1 MNLWSLIPL
10 ISCLTYAFLLVMALR
25 QFRKPVNK
33 VFGLY
38 LFSSLLWT
46 LFTFIL
52 SCDLNASTSHL
63 IFWNNL
69 VIAGIIFNIATYY
82 HFVRVYTGHSIGKTT
97 IFGYAAVLAVVGLSF
112 SGFVVRDA
120 YMVNGFIH
128 HDIGPWVYI
137 LMAVLLPA
145 IALIMVMLVKKYRS
159 LKDPLERNKIA
170 YLMVGLGIVAVYGPL
185 NSNIPTLAGLPT
197 DHLGTLANAFIIGY
211 VIHKYKLLDIG
222 FLARRALA
230 YTLLGLV
237 IIGFYV
243 SALYLEVKFAPAFPL
258 YLLLIINTGISI
270 VLYSVVRPLR
280 FLTEEKI
287 DSIFHRSS
295 YAHKQV
301 LLTFSSK
308 IVNELELAAVANE
321 MLTTLSRSLRLTNA
335 ELLFRDDGHFI
346 TQFTYPKSKLDSQ
359 DVLKLSRDSTIA
371 IWLAKEDK
379 PLNLAEL
386 DDIPGLKE
394 ALAEEKAEVSDNRLS
409 LLLPIKSQENMIG
422 ILALGNRQS
431 GNIFYPEDIDFAA
444 SIAKQASI
452 VIENAQLYA
461 QAKERANIDELTG
474 LYNHRHFHQRLDE
487 EIARSSRFG
496 DVFSL
501 IIIDL
506 DFFKSYNDI
515 HGHLYGDNILK
526 RVGSVIR
533 NNCRT
538 LDVSARYGGDEFAV
552 ILPETS
558 IDLALKV
565 AERLRSSMESDV
577 NYKGMTVTCSI
588 GVASWPTDGV
598 MKEDLIH
605 SADSALYFAKTLG
618 RNRTCVPSNITSSD
632 RSIKSTGEDNDSK
645 IVLNTIYAL
654 AATVDTK
661 DHYTYGHSKKV
672 SKYASDLAA
681 FLGYPEKR
689 VSVIR
694 TAGLLHDIGK
704 IGVADEILSKKTSLN
719 EEEWQPIHAHP
730 TMGVSI
736 LKHVDSIKDCLPGVL
751 YHHER
756 FDGRGYPQGLKG
768 DNIPLDARILAIA
781 DSFDAMTSARPYRN
795 APCTNEQAFAELIR
809 CSGTQFDPVIVE
821 SFVKMMITNPVN
833 PGVPAPSGVN
843 PQKYSPH
850 G

>member
-1 MNLWSLIPL
+1 MNLWALIPL
-10 ISCLTYAFLLVMALR
+10 LSCITYAFLLVMALR
-25 QFRKPVNK
+25 QFKKTVNK

-46 LFTFIL
+46 FCTFIL
-52 SCDLNASTSHL
+52 SSNPNATTSHL

-69 VIAGIIFNIATYY
+69 VIAAIIFNVAAYY
-82 HFVRVYTGHSIGKTT
+82 HFVRVYTGHSMGILS
-97 IFGYAAVLAVVGLSF
+97 IIEYAAVLAVIGLSF
-112 SGFVVRDA
+112 GGMVVRDA
-120 YMVNGFIH
+120 YMANGFIH

-137 LMAVLLPA
+137 LMAILLPTIA
-145 IALIMVMLVKKYRS
+145 IIMGMLIKKYRS

-170 YLMVGLGIVAVYGPL
+170 YLMVGLGIVAIYSPL
-185 NSNIPTLAGLPT
+185 NSNIPALAGLPT
-197 DHLGTLANAFIIGY
+197 DHLGTLANALIIGY
-211 VIHKYKLLDIG
+211 VIHRYKLLDIG

-230 YTLLGLV
+230 YTVLGL
-237 IIGFYV
+237 ILIGFYIGG
-243 SALYLEVKFAPAFPL
+243 LYLEVTFAPAVPISI
-258 YLLLIINTGISI
+258 LLILNSI
-270 VLYSVVRPLR
+270 LSIILYSIISPLR
-280 FLTEEKI
+280 FLTEEKV

-295 YAHKQV
+295 YAHKQT
-301 LLTFSSK
+301 LMAFSQK
-308 IVNELELAAVANE
+308 IVNELELNEVANE
-321 MLTTLSRSLRLTNA
+321 MLTTLGKSLRLTNA
-335 ELLFRDDGHFI
+335 ELLFKDEGGYV
-346 TQFTYPKSKLDSQ
+346 TQFAYPQSKLESD
-359 DVLKLSRDSTIA
+359 DVIRLSRDSTIA

-379 PLNLAEL
+379 PLNLAEME
-386 DDIPGLKE
+386 DIPGLKE
-394 ALAEEKAEVSDNRLS
+394 ALAEEKAEVADNRLS

-431 GNIFYPEDIDFAA
+431 GNIYYPEDIDFAA
-444 SIAKQASI
+444 TIAKQASI

-474 LYNHRHFHQRLDE
+474 LFNHRHFHQRLDE

-501 IIIDL
+501 IIVDL

-526 RVGSVIR
+526 RVGAIIR
-533 NNCRT
+533 SNCRAM
-538 LDVSARYGGDEFAV
+538 DVSARYGGDEFAV

-558 IDLALKV
+558 VDLALKS
-565 AERLRSSMESDV
+565 AERFRTALESDI
-577 NYKGMTVTCSI
+577 NYKGMTITCSI
-588 GVASWPTDGV
+588 GVSSWPTDGV
-598 MKEDLIH
+598 MKEALIH
-605 SADSALYFAKTLG
+605 SADSALYFAKKLG
-618 RNRTCVPSNITSSD
+618 RNRTCISSKITTSDSSGPSLGQD
-632 RSIKSTGEDNDSK
+632 DNSSK

-681 FLGYPEKR
+681 YLGYPENR
-689 VSVIR
+689 ISIIR

-704 IGVADEILSKKTSLN
+704 IGVADEILSKKTALN
-719 EEEWQPIHAHP
+719 EEEWQPIHSHP

-781 DSFDAMTSARPYRN
+781 DTFDAMTSARPYRN
-795 APCTNEQAFAELIR
+795 APCSNEQAIAELIR
-809 CSGTQFDPVIVE
+809 CSGTQFDPVIVQA
-821 SFVKMMITNPVN
+821 FVKMIEQDKTYPNAVKIN
-833 PGVPAPSGVN
+833 RSI
-843 PQKYSPH
+843 
-850 G
+850 